1 MKFSS
6 TLKSCMAATA
16 CIALALA
23 VKPAAATPATTS
35 TTSTTFTVSA
45 TIQATCLVSATS
57 LSFGTYTGAVTNATS
72 QVNVTCTNTTAY
84 NVGLDAGKASGAT
97 VATRQMAGPGGALLN
112 YALYSDSNR
121 SINWG
126 NTVGT
131 DVVPG
136 TGSGSAQSITVY
148 GQIPAAQYLAPGS
161 YQDTITATVTY

>member
-6 TLKSCMAATA
+6 TLKSSMAVAA

-23 VKPAAATPATTS
+23 VKPASATS
-35 TTSTTFTVSA
+35 TATTTFTVSA

-57 LSFGTYTGAVTNATS
+57 LSFGTYAGAVANATS

-84 NVGLDAGKASGAT
+84 NVGLDAGTASGAT
-97 VATRQMAGPGGALLN
+97 TSTRKMAGPNGALLN

-121 SINWG
+121 STNWG

-131 DVVPG
+131 DTVTG
-136 TGSGSAQSITVY
+136 TGNGSAQSITVY